1 MAAKQPAVGIDH
13 VTVVPTNAA
22 RDDERTTADGDD
34 RTSDDEGKPPS
45 APSTATIRDGSGLPT
60 ASGPVDN
67 GSRVCARAPERGRH
81 IPGPRQG
88 G

>member
-34 RTSDDEGKPPS
+34 RTSDDEGE
-45 APSTATIRDGSGLPT
+45 AAERAVDRDDT
-60 ASGPVDN
+60 
-67 GSRVCARAPERGRH
+67 
-81 IPGPRQG
+81 
-88 G
+88 